1 MTVTVMLRSGWR
13 SLAPLRSRV
22 LVRAYSSLAE
32 ATEVCFIDPA
42 LVVEPVRLK
51 ELKASSSEGNIQPYI
66 QLSLPV
72 NIAQGLGKGVFT
84 LGDRDDPES
93 HWVFG
98 KRGEVFQYKYAGSH
112 IVQSGFVSAVAAQTL
127 HQVES
132 GASIDEQ
139 EAPQQWLALAE
150 QIDSGSGPPAPF
162 LFAGRVVDC
171 ASVGIYQLVEGGT
184 VTGVMISSEY
194 DTAGAD

>member
-1 MTVTVMLRSGWR
+1 MLRSGWR

-32 ATEVCFIDPA
+32 ATEVA
-42 LVVEPVRLK
+42 L
-51 ELKASSSEGNIQPYI
+51 
-66 QLSLPV
+66 
-72 NIAQGLGKGVFT
+72 QGLGKGVFT